1 MTSQAAYQALVDI
14 TARLRD
20 ELRAYARAVLSLVD
34 ENHQLE
40 QQVDTLKGQLDK
52 AQEEIQDAKMEI
64 EIWCE
69 FRDGI
74 HQEIATAHDHIHTL
88 ETQAQVDR
96 AAWHAKE
103 QSLLDRIQVLRWSYT
118 SPRPRQQAVQSFNPR
133 PPKHTNAE
141 SRPSERHTRHVSWQT
156 TATTRRPKTTCP
168 VGPTKPFT
176 RSMFA
181 ETHVVTASHKQAM
194 DAIPPHK
201 TYPEDTPVVAHV
213 NQAHVS
219 PAETWLDRI
228 RRWIGV
234 LQKTWRF
241 GLLFP

>member
-103 QSLLDRIQVLRWSYT
+103 QSLLDRIQAKTTGSSV
-118 SPRPRQQAVQSFNPR
+118 VQ
-133 PPKHTNAE
+133 
-141 SRPSERHTRHVSWQT
+141 
-156 TATTRRPKTTCP
+156 PKTTQTHKRR
-168 VGPTKPFT
+168 VEAVRAAYQT
-176 RSMFA
+176 RVMADNRHNKTTQDDLSRRTDETFYEMFA